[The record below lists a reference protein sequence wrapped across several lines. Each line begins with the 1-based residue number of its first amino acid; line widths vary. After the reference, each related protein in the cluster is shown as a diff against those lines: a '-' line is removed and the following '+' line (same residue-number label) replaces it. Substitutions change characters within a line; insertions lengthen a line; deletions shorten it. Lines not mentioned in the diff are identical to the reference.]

1 MSLPYPPTALRSTQ
15 DYAVIA
21 SGPEIFL
28 YDPRTD
34 KVAASS
40 SNAGTG
46 NTKHSGL
53 IRFIAVSDDA
63 SLIAT
68 LGDDKS
74 LKVWDVKKEGENLS
88 LKLRS
93 DRTVVKKG
101 SDLCF
106 GPDGSI
112 ILSDKVGDVY
122 SYPLDP
128 IPASAERPP
137 QHALVSDPSQNPDAT
152 YLLGHVSMINAH
164 LMSADGKRLITA
176 DRDEHIRLSRYPKGY
191 VIDRYL
197 FGSDGFVSALHI
209 PRTHPNTLLAAGG
222 EPFLNIFS
230 LSPALASSPLLASI
244 PIYPSILSYRRVRS
258 HLRRHKP
265 GSRKLKLE
273 PAHEDVKEEDKA
285 FYEAEDGYML
295 PAGQGVCV
303 KKIWTLQVGE
313 EVVVVFFSEGAAS
326 LHSFVLPKES
336 EIQGSKPQVHTL
348 AVDHP
353 VIEFTNVPSTFA
365 SDHVNLL
372 VSLDTAWDVLKKN
385 PGPGTEG
392 RQDVVEKQDL
402 SEEEKESLRKVLV
415 VVKVAKD
422 GSLSLEQSPP
432 NSLTS
437 SFPTTTPS
445 QISQANLY
453 PLLGVLP
460 RWPGYEEEEDAP
472 NSSVPGGEPIPAP
485 AAGPGGAYTN
495 EELES
500 MNTKQLGRLKA
511 SGVDVGAIMLR
522 RKKEAKEENRR
533 IQKEKEE
540 KRKAKAAEW
549 GAGSGQK
556 KNEWRGERPAKKKKV
571 ADEETAGNE

>member
-15 DYAVIA
+15 HYTVIA

-28 YDPRTD
+28 YDPQTE
-34 KVAASS
+34 KLSASS
-40 SNAGTG
+40 SNAAAGS
-46 NTKHSGL
+46 TKHAGL
-53 IRFIAVSDDA
+53 IRFIAVSNDA
-63 SLIAT
+63 SLIVT

-74 LKVWDVKKEGENLS
+74 LKVWDVKKEGEYL
-88 LKLRS
+88 LQLRS
-93 DRTVVKKG
+93 DRTVLKKG

-106 GPDGSI
+106 GPDGTI

-128 IPASAERPP
+128 IPASTERPP

-176 DRDEHIRLSRYPKGY
+176 DRDEHIRLSRYPLGY
-191 VIDRYL
+191 VIDRYI

-209 PRTHPNTLLAAGG
+209 PRTNPEILLSAGG
-222 EPFLNIFS
+222 EPSLNIFS
-230 LSPALASSPLLASI
+230 LSPALASSPLLASV
-244 PIYPSILSYRRVRS
+244 PIYPSILPHRRVRS
-258 HLRRHKP
+258 HLRRHKA

-273 PAHEDVKEEDKA
+273 PAHEDVREEDKA
-285 FYEAEDGYML
+285 FYEAEEGYML
-295 PAGQGVCV
+295 PAGQGVCI
-303 KKIWTLQVGE
+303 KKIWTFQVGE
-313 EVVVVFFSEGAAS
+313 EVVVVFFSEGAAA
-326 LHSFVLPKES
+326 LHSFVLPK

-348 AVDHP
+348 AVDYP
-353 VIEFTNVPSTFA
+353 VIEFTNVPSA
-365 SDHVNLL
+365 STSDSVDLL
-372 VSLDTAWDVLKKN
+372 VSLDTAWNVLKKN

-392 RQDVVEKQDL
+392 RQDTIQRDDL
-402 SEEEKESLRKVLV
+402 SEEEKEKLSKVLV
-415 VVKVAKD
+415 VVKIAKD
-422 GSLSLEQSPP
+422 GSLSLAPS
-432 NSLTS
+432 SLTS
-437 SFPTTTPS
+437 LPSSFPSTSPT
-445 QISQANLY
+445 QLSQANLY

-485 AAGPGGAYTN
+485 AAGPGGAYST
-495 EELES
+495 EELEAL
-500 MNTKQLGRLKA
+500 NTKQLGRLKA
-511 SGVDVGAIMLR
+511 SGVDVGAIMLK

-549 GAGSGQK
+549 GAGGGQK
-556 KNEWRGERPAKKKKV
+556 KNEWKGERPAKKKKV
-571 ADEETAGNE
+571 EADEEAAGNA